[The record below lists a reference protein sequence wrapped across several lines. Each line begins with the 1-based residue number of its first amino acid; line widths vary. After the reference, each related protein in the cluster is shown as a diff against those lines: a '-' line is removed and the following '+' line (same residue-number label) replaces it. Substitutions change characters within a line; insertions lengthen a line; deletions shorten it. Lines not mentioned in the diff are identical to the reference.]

1 MDETMKIYEPG
12 TLVYDPYSRTH
23 FATHANVVDE
33 LKKFDEELKSRVEK
47 EVKTP
52 SHVKESK
59 WKFFFDW
66 KVWKE
71 VIHENAERERALDK
85 KHPWVEIV
93 HRWVTLLCCVLLAVA
108 LGIWAINTYAE
119 HTAEE
124 YGKTV
129 ADQKDQEH
137 QAYIDQQ
144 EADRKAAE
152 ESLENLMKNNAT
164 AKAKCGYG
172 SRNFKEKYN
181 YSDADYLTL
190 YQCIDNRLKNGMYAG
205 MTIEEIVFQE
215 GQFIASYDTNPPD
228 KYYFDLAMKSERL
241 KHEREVNGLP
251 EPVGSDYVYTIY
263 TPHGIFLANDPDA
276 PAYTWW
282 HYSE

>member
-1 MDETMKIYEPG
+1 MNDNIKIYEPG
-12 TLVYDPYSRTH
+12 TLVYDTYTGSAFTTH
-23 FATHANVVDE
+23 TDVVDE
-33 LKKFDEELKSRVEK
+33 LKKFDAELKTRLEK
-47 EVKTP
+47 EVKQP
-52 SHVKESK
+52 MHIKEPK
-59 WKFFFDW
+59 WKFFFDA
-66 KVWKE
+66 KIWKE
-71 VIHENAERERALDK
+71 VLHENAQREQELDK

-93 HRWVTLLCCVLLAVA
+93 HRWATVLCVALLCVA
-108 LGIWAINTYAE
+108 LIFWAINTYAE

-129 ADQKDQEH
+129 AAQKDGEH

-152 ESLENLMKNNAT
+152 ESLEKLMIANAT
-164 AKAKCGYG
+164 VKAKLGYG

-181 YSDADYLTL
+181 YGDDDFETL
-190 YQCIDNRLKNGMYAG
+190 YQCVDNRLKNTMYAG

-228 KYYFDLAMKSERL
+228 KYYFDLAMKSEQL

-251 EPVGSDYVYTIY
+251 EPVGSDYVYAIY
-263 TPHGIFLANDPDA
+263 TPHGIFLANDPKA

>member
-1 MDETMKIYEPG
+1 MDESVKVYEPG
-12 TLVYDPYSRTH
+12 VLVYDTYTGSRTIVH
-23 FATHANVVDE
+23 NDLVDE
-33 LKKFDEELKSRVEK
+33 LKRFDNELKAQATK
-47 EVKTP
+47 EDKRP

-66 KVWKE
+66 NIWKE
-71 VIHENAERERALDK
+71 VIHENAEREQKLDK
-85 KHPWVEIV
+85 KHPWVEII
-93 HRWVTLLCCVLLAVA
+93 HRWITLLCVVLLCVA
-108 LGIWAINTYAE
+108 LIFWAINAYAE

-144 EADRKAAE
+144 EADKKAAE
-152 ESLENLMKNNAT
+152 ESLEKIMIANAT
-164 AKAKCGYG
+164 VKAKLGYG

-181 YSDADYLTL
+181 YGDADFETL
-190 YQCIDNRLKNGMYAG
+190 YQCVDNRLKNKMYAG

-215 GQFIASYDTNPPD
+215 GQFISSYDTNPVQD
-228 KYYFDLAMKSERL
+228 YYFNLAMKSEQAKL
-241 KHEREVNGLP
+241 NQVS
-251 EPVGSDYVYTIY
+251 EPVGSDYVYAIY
-263 TPHGIFLANDPDA
+263 TPHGIYLANDPKA

>member
-12 TLVYDPYSRTH
+12 ALV
-23 FATHANVVDE
+23 VEE
-33 LKKFDEELKSRVEK
+33 LKRFDEELKNRTAK
-47 EVKTP
+47 EPKQP
-52 SHVKESK
+52 SHTKESK

-66 KVWKE
+66 KIWKE
-71 VIHENAERERALDK
+71 VFHENAEREQELDK
-85 KHPWVEIV
+85 KHPWVEIL
-93 HRWVTLLCCVLLAVA
+93 HRWITLLCVA
-108 LGIWAINTYAE
+108 LLCIALIFWAINAYAE

-137 QAYIDQQ
+137 QAYINQQ

-181 YSDADYLTL
+181 YGDDDFETL

-263 TPHGIFLANDPDA
+263 TPHGIFLANDPKA